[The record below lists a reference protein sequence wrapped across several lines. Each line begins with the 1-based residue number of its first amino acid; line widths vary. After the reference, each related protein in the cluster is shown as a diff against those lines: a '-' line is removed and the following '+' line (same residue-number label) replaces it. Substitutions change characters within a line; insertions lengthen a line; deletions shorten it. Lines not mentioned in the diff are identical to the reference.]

1 MNEKAKGDIGE
12 SRAARFLEDNGYR
25 VLARKYRS
33 NAGEIDIIA
42 REKNSLVFVEVK
54 RWKKIGMENLEYAI
68 NAVKKRRII
77 ETSRQYM
84 YENPEYGNFSV
95 RYDVVLV
102 YGNEY
107 RILHIDNAF
116 SEVG

>member
-1 MNEKAKGDIGE
+1 MNEKTKGAIGE
-12 SRAARFLEDNGYR
+12 NRAARFLEENGYS
-25 VLARKYRS
+25 VVARNYRT
-33 NAGEIDIIA
+33 NAGEVDIIA
-42 REKNSLVFVEVK
+42 REKNVLVFVEVK

-84 YENPEYGNFSV
+84 YENPEYGDFSV

-102 YGNEY
+102 YGNEN